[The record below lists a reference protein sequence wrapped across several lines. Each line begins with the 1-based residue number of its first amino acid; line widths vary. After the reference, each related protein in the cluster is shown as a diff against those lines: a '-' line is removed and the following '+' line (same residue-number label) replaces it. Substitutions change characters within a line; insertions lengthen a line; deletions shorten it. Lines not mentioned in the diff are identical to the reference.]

1 MTAPHMRRIQVG
13 VLAVLI
19 MLQTPPLLGS
29 DKVKHFLMSFLVQ
42 SAGYSAARVT
52 GMGRAPAQV
61 VGATSVAAVGVAK
74 ELHDRAVK
82 KGFSISDLMWD
93 AAGGV
98 AAASLLNGTR

>member
-1 MTAPHMRRIQVG
+1 MGRGHMV
-13 VLAVLI
+13 VLAALLA
-19 MLQTPPLLGS
+19 LQTPPLFGA

-42 SAGYSAARVT
+42 SAGYSAARAAGLDRT
-52 GMGRAPAQV
+52 PAQI
-61 VGATSVAAVGVAK
+61 VGGTGVAAVGVAK

-82 KGFSISDLMWD
+82 KGLSVSDLMWD